1 MIKRKKSTPT
11 TNKTNEELTSD
22 REKETL
28 QLDKRI
34 RH

>member
-1 MIKRKKSTPT
+1 MIKRKKSTPI
-11 TNKTNEELTSD
+11 TNETDEELTSD
-22 REKETL
+22 REKKTL